1 MEKIVVKTLENDLFK
16 KLFAIII
23 LLLFSFLI
31 VSFFLILEFRE
42 GYIEIYTL
50 FSMLTLYFFALVFL
64 LFKVLTKIRKNI
76 LEDVDSLSEYLHN
89 ISENKQYDSKLYI
102 KHYLEFL
109 HISIVLKNIVKRLRA
124 KTKKK

>member
-102 KHYLEFL
+102 KNYLEFL

-124 KTKKK
+124 KSKKR

>member
-109 HISIVLKNIVKRLRA
+109 HISIVLKNIVKRSRA
-124 KTKKK
+124 KSKKK

>member
-1 MEKIVVKTLENDLFK
+1 MEKIVVKTLENYLFK